1 MNDTHICHFV
11 YNPHSLFIGR
21 FYFEATVTDEGL
33 CRVGWSTQQA
43 SLELGNHSYQSSL
56 WLYLLVGK
64 DRFGFGFGGTGK
76 KSWNNQFDTYGEV
89 SNWYTVSNSLSLS
102 LSLSL
107 SSLLAKMTQLVAILI
122 FKRIRSVTTRMVCI
136 KHCTS

>member
-43 SLELGNHSYQSSL
+43 SLELGNHSYQSSQ

-107 SSLLAKMTQLVAILI
+107 CLSLKSFGKDDTIGCYIDLQENQISYNKNGMY
-122 FKRIRSVTTRMVCI
+122 
-136 KHCTS
+136 

>member
-1 MNDTHICHFV
+1 M
-11 YNPHSLFIGR
+11 
-21 FYFEATVTDEGL
+21 TDEGL

-43 SLELGNHSYQSSL
+43 SLELGNHFSYQSSQ

-107 SSLLAKMTQLVAILI
+107 FLSLSLSLSLKSFGKDDTIGCYIDLQENQISYSKNGT
-122 FKRIRSVTTRMVCI
+122 F
-136 KHCTS
+136 